1 MTDGKLQMKNDL
13 IESFLNY
20 LIVECGLSK
29 NTILGYRVALKHLSD
44 YMGQKNLDKFESIRP
59 EHIVMFIE
67 AEKEM
72 GLSINSIARNVIAI
86 KMFYKFLFME
96 GRIEKNLIASI
107 SSPKLWKRLPAVIN
121 HIEVEN
127 LLNAPDTGNPF
138 GIRNRAILELMY
150 ATGARVSEVATLEID
165 SIRFEYGL
173 IKCKGK
179 GSKERLVPLGSK
191 AIEALKRYLY
201 DIRPI
206 LCKNRK
212 DIDTLFLSKN
222 GRPLRREN
230 IWLIVRQYARQ
241 SGIKGHIS
249 PHTLRHSF
257 ATHLLEAG
265 ADLRAVQEM
274 LGHVNIATTQ
284 IYTHLDR
291 SYLKY
296 IHFKYHPR
304 S

>member
-1 MTDGKLQMKNDL
+1 MNDP

-44 YMGQKNLDKFESIRP
+44 YMERKNIDRFESIRP

-67 AEKEM
+67 AEKER
-72 GLSINSIARNVIAI
+72 GLSVNSITRNLIAI

-96 GRIEKNLIASI
+96 GKLEKNLITSI
-107 SSPKLWKRLPAVIN
+107 SSPKLWQRLPGVIN
-121 HIEVEN
+121 QIEIEN
-127 LLNAPDTGNPF
+127 LLKVPDTGNPL

-150 ATGARVSEVATLEID
+150 ATGARVSEVATLEVNF
-165 SIRFEYGL
+165 IRFEYGL

-191 AIEALKRYLY
+191 AIEALKMYLY
-201 DIRPI
+201 DVRPI

-212 DIDTLFLSKN
+212 DINILFLSKN

-230 IWLIVRQYARQ
+230 IWLIVKQYARQ
-241 SGIKGHIS
+241 AGIKGRLS

-257 ATHLLEAG
+257 ATHLLEGG
-265 ADLRAVQEM
+265 ADLRSVQEM

-291 SYLKY
+291 SNLKY

-304 S
+304 A